1 MDRLQHD
8 PAAGK
13 TLRGDELMAFL
24 GGIAELVAP
33 GRRWMPLAAVSKD
46 QIKTE
51 FNLFGE
57 IWNIYKAYY
66 TPEAKDNEE
75 YWDSL
80 IEAITAVQHK
90 YPGQLSRDLALA
102 ILGDIERR
110 SEERKT

>member
-1 MDRLQHD
+1 
-8 PAAGK
+8 
-13 TLRGDELMAFL
+13 MAS
-24 GGIAELVAP
+24 VN
-33 GRRWMPLAAVSKD
+33 KD
-46 QIKTE
+46 QIKAE

-66 TPEAKDNEE
+66 LPEDKDNEK

-80 IEAITAVQHK
+80 VEAITAVQHK

-110 SEERKT
+110 SERRKT

>member
-1 MDRLQHD
+1 
-8 PAAGK
+8 
-13 TLRGDELMAFL
+13 
-24 GGIAELVAP
+24 
-33 GRRWMPLAAVSKD
+33 MPLAAVSKD

-110 SEERKT
+110 AEERKT

>member
-1 MDRLQHD
+1 M
-8 PAAGK
+8 
-13 TLRGDELMAFL
+13 
-24 GGIAELVAP
+24 
-33 GRRWMPLAAVSKD
+33 AAVSKD

-90 YPGQLSRDLALA
+90 YPGQLSRDLASWVILNVDQRSGRREPLLFFVA
-102 ILGDIERR
+102 INAIICLNIL
-110 SEERKT
+110 

>member
-1 MDRLQHD
+1 M
-8 PAAGK
+8 
-13 TLRGDELMAFL
+13 
-24 GGIAELVAP
+24 
-33 GRRWMPLAAVSKD
+33 AAVSKD

-75 YWDSL
+75 YW
-80 IEAITAVQHK
+80 EAITAVQHK